1 MNGFEKRTQEKKH
14 KILEAA
20 VELFSARGIQKVSIT
35 EISAK
40 ACASQVTIYKYFNSK
55 ENLARCAL
63 EHYYN
68 ELLQSFIDVI
78 DSDLPFAEKIEQA
91 FFAPMQKSPAAISS
105 FWDDAISEKLRDITL
120 EYEQKITPHMLR
132 FIEQGYE
139 CGYFNKSYSA
149 ETLLIYLNVF
159 GTNAMKQ
166 LGSLQTEDKKKR
178 IYEEL
183 LSVFLH
189 GVVGNRT
196 KKE

>member
-1 MNGFEKRTQEKKH
+1 MNGFEKRTKEKKH

-120 EYEQKITPHMLR
+120 EYEQKVTPHMLR

-159 GTNAMKQ
+159 GTKAMKQ

-183 LSVFLH
+183 LSVFLY

>member
-68 ELLQSFIDVI
+68 KLLQSFIDVI

-91 FFAPMQKSPAAISS
+91 FFAPMQKSPAAMSS
-105 FWDDAISEKLRDITL
+105 FWADAISEKLRDITL

-139 CGYFNKSYSA
+139 CGYFSKSYSA

-166 LGSLQTEDKKKR
+166 LGSLQTEGKKKR

-183 LSVFLH
+183 LSVFLY

>member
-120 EYEQKITPHMLR
+120 EYEQKVTPHMLR
-132 FIEQGYE
+132 FIEQGYQ
-139 CGYFNKSYSA
+139 CGNFNKSYSA

-183 LSVFLH
+183 LSVFLY